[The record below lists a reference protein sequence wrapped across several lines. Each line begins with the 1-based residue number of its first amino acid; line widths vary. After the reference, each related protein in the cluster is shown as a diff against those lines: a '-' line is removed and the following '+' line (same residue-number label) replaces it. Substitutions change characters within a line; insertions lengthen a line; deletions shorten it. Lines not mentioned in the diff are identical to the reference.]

1 MSHFRTLD
9 DAVVILA
16 SASPRRAELLEQ
28 AGIPFQ
34 VASALGV
41 EERALPDETPSETA
55 LRLAGAKAEA
65 ARSRYPDADVV
76 IGADTIVVID
86 GQALGKPRDSADA
99 ERMLARLSGR
109 EHAVVTG
116 FAVLGRGS
124 RICGAET
131 TQVRFRQLEP
141 SEISHY
147 VATKEPLDKAGA
159 YGIQGRGA
167 LLIEGISGDYTNVV
181 GLPLP
186 AIASALRHLGWR
198 IG

>member
-1 MSHFRTLD
+1 MSHLRTLD

-41 EERALPDETPSETA
+41 EERALPDESPPQTA
-55 LRLAGAKAEA
+55 RRLAEAKAAA

-76 IGADTIVVID
+76 IGADTVVVID
-86 GQALGKPRDSADA
+86 GQALGKPQDAPDA

-116 FAVLGRGS
+116 FAVLGHDTRV
-124 RICGAET
+124 CGAET
-131 TQVRFRQLEP
+131 TLVRFRLLEP
-141 SEISHY
+141 SEISRY
-147 VATKEPLDKAGA
+147 VATQEPLDKAGA

-167 LLIEGISGDYTNVV
+167 LLIQGISGDYTNVV

-198 IG
+198 VG